1 MGADDL
7 EHANDMPKDEL
18 GTTSYRDRSLDQKIL
33 ALSKLKDKIFSE
45 RDARAYGGYRTP
57 THAHLEHAHLE
68 HVQHGSQ
75 FANDRFDRKKE
86 GHSERMLL
94 YHEAPMRT
102 GSFSENMQIQEL

>member
-57 THAHLEHAHLE
+57 THAHLEH
-68 HVQHGSQ
+68 VQHGSQ
-75 FANDRFDRKKE
+75 FANNLFKQKNE